1 MVVAK
6 VGPQHLLVLDK
17 LDGTDIR
24 DTWEGPRRE
33 EVRAHEDRWA
43 REGGGQ
49 EHGATRGQRGRK
61 DPPPQE
67 PRTWAALLPPGFGT
81 LGSRTVREQ
90 IPRVMATKGVVTW

>member
-6 VGPQHLLVLDK
+6 VGPQHVLVLDK

-61 DPPPQE
+61 DPPPRQSL
-67 PRTWAALLPPGFGT
+67 AHGLPCCHLD
-81 LGSRTVREQ
+81 LGLSAPEL
-90 IPRVMATKGVVTW
+90 